1 MTKVS
6 ATIIAGMSGT
16 AIMSGVSAL
25 IGMAGGPKMNSAAL
39 LAYMLHV
46 SPIAGWILHF
56 VVGILF
62 ALIYTFL
69 VMPRLRK
76 ISGLLGKGIIF
87 GLIAFLIAMISL
99 PAMGA
104 IFGRMPPMVASMAA
118 MTAVS
123 ILEHVV
129 FGIAVVLIFDKL
141 SMSQQ
146 KT

>member
-1 MTKVS
+1 MTKVN
-6 ATIIAGMSGT
+6 ATVIGGIGGT
-16 AIMSGVSAL
+16 AIMSTVSAL
-25 IGMAGGPKMNSAAL
+25 IGMAGGPKMNSALL

-46 SPIAGWILHF
+46 SPIVGWILHF
-56 VVGILF
+56 VVGISF
-62 ALIYTFL
+62 ALIYTFR
-69 VMPRLRK
+69 VMPRLSR
-76 ISGLLGKGIIF
+76 ISNPLSKGIIF
-87 GLIAFLIAMISL
+87 GLIAFLLAMISL

-129 FGIAVVLIFDKL
+129 FGITVVLIFDKL
-141 SMSQQ
+141 SMSKQ

>member
-1 MTKVS
+1 MTKVN
-6 ATIIAGMSGT
+6 ATVIAGIGGT
-16 AIMSGVSAL
+16 VIMSAVSAL
-25 IGMAGGPKMNSAAL
+25 IGMAGGPKMNSAVL

-69 VMPRLRK
+69 VMPRLQK
-76 ISGLLGKGIIF
+76 ISSSFGKGIIF

-104 IFGRMPPMVASMAA
+104 IFGRMPPMVASMPA
-118 MTAVS
+118 MTGVS

-129 FGIAVVLIFDKL
+129 FGIVVVLIFD
-141 SMSQQ
+141 
-146 KT
+146 TAT